1 MVLYAGLSSIFRVHH
16 GPRRW
21 VFLPHAI
28 LFTFALLVG
37 LAEGVELGLLAV
49 YLVLVPVFT
58 IQIILPTFAGWIVAF
73 SGWLVFCA
81 LLVLDH
87 SAIRLGAT
95 PGIDIWLLLAFVV
108 LSSVPVYLLRP
119 SAKLIG
125 KAGKPLQPGKTA
137 EDGT

>member
-37 LAEGVELGLLAV
+37 LAEGVELGLLLV
-49 YLVLVPVFT
+49 YLVLVPVFVL
-58 IQIILPTFAGWIVAF
+58 QIALPTFAGWIVAF
-73 SGWLVFCA
+73 SGWLAFCT
-81 LLVLDH
+81 LLFLDH
-87 SAIRLGAT
+87 RTIRFGAT
-95 PGIDIWLLLAFVV
+95 PAIDIWFLLAFVV
-108 LSSVPVYLLRP
+108 LSSAPLYLLRP

-125 KAGKPLQPGKTA
+125 KAGKPVPPGKTA
-137 EDGT
+137 EDGK